1 MFDQQKNMGAGF
13 VHNDAVDLVH
23 CFILSMGHEVVE
35 KFFCFEAWPVTIANM
50 LSRFFYPVIHLKNM
64 EQGLAECDKALEAGA
79 DGVFF
84 ISHHGDDWLTVKTAT
99 YSKRQ
104 YPQSFV
110 GINLLSSTPLVA
122 HAEAAAYG
130 LDAIWV
136 DSLGTQEQELVQA
149 CTRQPIRVFA
159 GVAFKYQPEET
170 QPEATCAR
178 LASLGFVPCTSGTAT
193 GVAADQE
200 KITRLAKASGNGL
213 ALASGV
219 ALDNVVAYL
228 PYVTHY
234 LVASSIS
241 EDTYTLDFEKTA
253 ALAGKIHGYTA

>member
-1 MFDQQKNMGAGF
+1 
-13 VHNDAVDLVH
+13 
-23 CFILSMGHEVVE
+23 
-35 KFFCFEAWPVTIANM
+35 
-50 LSRFFYPVIHLKNM
+50 M
-64 EQGLAECDKALEAGA
+64 EQGFAECDKAMEAGA

-84 ISHHGDDWLTVKTAT
+84 ISHHGDDWLAVKTAT

-104 YPQSFV
+104 YPRSFV

-136 DSLGTQEQELVQA
+136 DSLGTQEQALAQA
-149 CTRQPIRVFA
+149 CLRQPVKVFA
-159 GVAFKYQPEET
+159 GVAFKYQPEDLN
-170 QPEATCAR
+170 PEQTCAH
-178 LASLGFVPCTSGTAT
+178 LASLGFIPCTSGSGT
-193 GVAADQE
+193 GVAAAQD
-200 KITRLAKASGNGL
+200 KIARLANASGNGL

-219 ALDNVVAYL
+219 SLDNVGMYL
-228 PYVTHY
+228 PYATHY

-253 ALAGKIHGYTA
+253 ALAGKIHSYNE

>member
-1 MFDQQKNMGAGF
+1 MKCIGGGTLD
-13 VHNDAVDLVH
+13 
-23 CFILSMGHEVVE
+23 
-35 KFFCFEAWPVTIANM
+35 
-50 LSRFFYPVIHLKNM
+50 SRM
-64 EQGLAECDKALEAGA
+64 
-79 DGVFF
+79 
-84 ISHHGDDWLTVKTAT
+84 
-99 YSKRQ
+99 
-104 YPQSFV
+104 
-110 GINLLSSTPLVA
+110 
-122 HAEAAAYG
+122 
-130 LDAIWV
+130 V

-159 GVAFKYQPEET
+159 GVAFKYQPEDT

-178 LASLGFVPCTSGTAT
+178 LASLGLVPCTSGAAT